1 VSEDNLRLG
10 CAVNAAGLDTDENA
24 TLVLQENVCIQ
35 SNNTGLIGLGDIGED
50 DIDHGNEQ
58 SVSHR
63 VLVTGLIR
71 AMNVDWVSIGLDKN
85 LHEHLQ
91 QWE

>member
-10 CAVNAAGLDTDENA
+10 CAVNAAGLDTDENT

-35 SNNTGLIGLGDIGED
+35 SNNTGLIGLGDIGEN

-58 SVSHR
+58 SVFHW

-71 AMNVDWVSIGLDKN
+71 GMNVDWVG
-85 LHEHLQ
+85 
-91 QWE
+91 